1 MLSNPLLNP
10 LKPPRLASAFPI
22 FWPRLLLVPFPPV
35 FKTFKPPPKLLPNW
49 VPSLTGTLRPTLV
62 LFCPPSST
70 CIWVLLSSFELPF
83 DCKRLRLVGG
93 KPSRKPA
100 PPRPKVERTPTL
112 PTPKGS
118 ALRVPKPPRFPSAVV
133 LLDGP

>member
-1 MLSNPLLNP
+1 MPLAP
-10 LKPPRLASAFPI
+10 
-22 FWPRLLLVPFPPV
+22 VPVPPPV
-35 FKTFKPPPKLLPNW
+35 FRMPTPPPLPNW

-93 KPSRKPA
+93 KPSRNPA
-100 PPRPKVERTPTL
+100 PNPP
-112 PTPKGS
+112 
-118 ALRVPKPPRFPSAVV
+118 VPKPSARAPILVAVGRRLLLPNPPRFVSEVVGVV
-133 LLDGP
+133 LKT